1 MLKKYLRM
9 ILLFI
14 LFGLTLAF
22 SNKTNIIYM
31 LIITGSYFLITIIY
45 TLIKLNRFSLII
57 PEKNQPRTKLLSII
71 LSLIIMIIFFII
83 NRSSLSLTNN
93 IVESLSIFIINIIL
107 TYPINPIKYTNEDN
121 VYKTSCTN
129 TILTETIP
137 TPEELTTLKKLGIT
151 IIIFNKKELPET
163 ISSSFKEVSIKS
175 INTRL
180 KKYNLHIKEFTKK
193 DINKINNLSTY
204 LYTKKI
210 TDTIAYICKSRGEVD
225 NLVRTIKIND
235 IISYSLSLLLIVP
248 IIFGFPPL
256 FEKNLLL
263 AIVLLKQFLN
273 IYLIPNMERD
283 YDVLRRK
290 PRIIEDKIFT
300 GQEIMFNILSI
311 IAIVLGSSIIY
322 MSTLTAGS
330 SQQLS
335 MSLVLNIY
343 LYSYI
348 FIILINLSESLTII
362 NIFKSLKDL
371 CTLTIILLLIIIS
384 LIMWYLPLLGISR
397 LNFLNYRSCIIIAL
411 IITIWFDITKIARY
425 FRRKKV
431 KHA

>member
-1 MLKKYLRM
+1 MLKKYFRM

-22 SNKTNIIYM
+22 SNKTNIIYV
-31 LIITGSYFLITIIY
+31 LIITGAYFLITVIY
-45 TLIKLNRFSLII
+45 TLIKLNRFSLVI
-57 PEKNQPRTKLLSII
+57 PEKNQPRTKLISII
-71 LSLIIMIIFFII
+71 LSLIIMITFFIL
-83 NRSSLSLTNN
+83 NRSSLSLTDN
-93 IVESLSIFIINIIL
+93 IVESLSMFIINLIL
-107 TYPINPIKYTNEDN
+107 TFPINPIKYTVEDN
-121 VYKTSCTN
+121 VYITSCTN

-137 TPEELTTLKKLGIT
+137 TKEELDSLKKLGIT
-151 IIIFNKKELPET
+151 VIVFSKKELPET
-163 ISSSFKEVSIKS
+163 IASSFKEVSIKS

-180 KKYNLHIKEFTKK
+180 KKYNLHIKEYTKK
-193 DINKINNLSTY
+193 EINKINNLSTY
-204 LYTKKI
+204 LYTKNI
-210 TDTIAYICKSRGEVD
+210 TNSITSICKSRGEVD

-235 IISYSLSLLLIVP
+235 IISYSLSILLIVP
-248 IIFGFPPL
+248 VIFGFPPI

-263 AIVLLKQFLN
+263 ALVLLKQFLN

-290 PRIIEDKIFT
+290 PRTIEDKIFT
-300 GQEIMFNILSI
+300 GQEIIFNVFSI
-311 IAIVLGSSIIY
+311 IAIVLGASIIY

-330 SQQLS
+330 NQTLS

-362 NIFKSLKDL
+362 NLFKSLKDL
-371 CTLTIILLLIIIS
+371 CTLTIILLLIILS
-384 LIMWYLPLLGISR
+384 LVMWYLPLLNINR
-397 LNFLNYRSCIIIAL
+397 LNFVNYRSCIIIAL

-431 KHA
+431 RHA

>member
-1 MLKKYLRM
+1 
-9 ILLFI
+9 
-14 LFGLTLAF
+14 
-22 SNKTNIIYM
+22 
-31 LIITGSYFLITIIY
+31 
-45 TLIKLNRFSLII
+45 
-57 PEKNQPRTKLLSII
+57 
-71 LSLIIMIIFFII
+71 
-83 NRSSLSLTNN
+83 
-93 IVESLSIFIINIIL
+93 
-107 TYPINPIKYTNEDN
+107 
-121 VYKTSCTN
+121 
-129 TILTETIP
+129 
-137 TPEELTTLKKLGIT
+137 
-151 IIIFNKKELPET
+151 
-163 ISSSFKEVSIKS
+163 
-175 INTRL
+175 
-180 KKYNLHIKEFTKK
+180 
-193 DINKINNLSTY
+193 
-204 LYTKKI
+204 
-210 TDTIAYICKSRGEVD
+210 
-225 NLVRTIKIND
+225 
-235 IISYSLSLLLIVP
+235 
-248 IIFGFPPL
+248 
-256 FEKNLLL
+256 
-263 AIVLLKQFLN
+263 
-273 IYLIPNMERD
+273 MERD

-311 IAIVLGSSIIY
+311 IAIILGSSIIY